1 MFASKIA
8 RAQAKAAATPALLQR
23 GIDDQAMLRPR
34 ARRANDGQNKSG
46 TDQSEAHTAD
56 FTPYAAAPV
65 PSWNFGKT
73 PLLASLA
80 PRNFTPPGGRVLQR
94 VCACNHTMAGGE
106 CDECREKR
114 DYSIFTGFWY
124 GSRGAFIV

>member
-1 MFASKIA
+1 
-8 RAQAKAAATPALLQR
+8 
-23 GIDDQAMLRPR
+23 
-34 ARRANDGQNKSG
+34 
-46 TDQSEAHTAD
+46 QSEAHTAD

-124 GSRGAFIV
+124 GSRGAFIVECWPPHMITEDKAMFGPGAYRPDPTEGMTR